1 MNKAEIAVRVIM
13 KYMCGDSKR
22 KRKPK
27 SKSYYIFLENGDAVL
42 ASTTRDMFEKFS
54 KIDVDAIQL

>member
-1 MNKAEIAVRVIM
+1 MNKGEIIIRAVLNY
-13 KYMCGDSKR
+13 YMR

-42 ASTTRDMFEKFS
+42 ASTTRDMIKKFS
-54 KIDVDAIQL
+54 KMGVDAIQL